1 MWRATSSSQ
10 LVEHQSWEADSP
22 LPISLE
28 LINYRIRSMYGL
40 PTIQTKGGCS
50 RMGTRLVGAITNCF
64 PSSRSYME
72 AGAAPKAH
80 RR

>member
-1 MWRATSSSQ
+1 
-10 LVEHQSWEADSP
+10 
-22 LPISLE
+22 
-28 LINYRIRSMYGL
+28 MYGL

-72 AGAAPKAH
+72 AGAAPPEGDPARDAATTRALRFFH
-80 RR
+80 QM